1 MNVCSIRLFITLFC
15 IRAYSAPAFLL
26 HSHPLSNNRC
36 TRGRHSFV
44 ELLSSWLWSS
54 GKRKT
59 TIVNKSRTMF
69 PSQGATSG
77 SIQEEE
83 EQVMRK
89 IRKKELL
96 IGKGYGF
103 PGENICIYKRADG
116 QWKRRK
122 DISEL
127 RIGQRLFASRL
138 PQSDLLNGKTGAKV
152 FFECGVGTYDDSSGW
167 SMINGMMRV
176 GGRETKNAVIQKRLK
191 RLKTIENLNSTLFEV
206 YVSRIRLPEKRFE
219 VLPTY
224 EDAMNYEKIVAPRRI
239 PLSSLQPGQELV
251 GKIIRVEPY
260 GAIID
265 VGANKYGLLHIKTVA
280 KLTGTKDVYQPNGLK
295 EFGIVRNAQVRVSV
309 LSNGYKQYKNST
321 STAAAQPN
329 AKGKWARQLE
339 LDFTKEARE
348 EAERDQQEA
357 REKMIE
363 ERRARWESRRGI
375 RDGQA
380 NLENTRISPEL
391 STAVTAAEEEEVD
404 DYDEDREL
412 EDTLGLDCY

>member
-1 MNVCSIRLFITLFC
+1 V
-15 IRAYSAPAFLL
+15 
-26 HSHPLSNNRC
+26 
-36 TRGRHSFV
+36 G
-44 ELLSSWLWSS
+44 SSQA
-54 GKRKT
+54 
-59 TIVNKSRTMF
+59 V
-69 PSQGATSG
+69 TSE
-77 SIQEEE
+77 SIQEEEE

-89 IRKKELL
+89 IRKKKLL

-103 PGENICIYKRADG
+103 PGENICIYKREDG

-167 SMINGMMRV
+167 SIINGMMRV
-176 GGRETKNAVIQKRLK
+176 GGRETKNAVVQKRLK
-191 RLKTIENLNSTLFEV
+191 RLKTIKNLNFTLFEV

-224 EDAMNYEKIVAPRRI
+224 EEAMNYEKVVAPRRI
-239 PLSSLQPGQELV
+239 PISSLQPGQELV

-321 STAAAQPN
+321 SAATAQPN
-329 AKGKWARQLE
+329 TKGKWARQLE

-357 REKMIE
+357 REKVIE

-375 RDGQA
+375 RDRQA
-380 NLENTRISPEL
+380 NLENTSIISPEL
-391 STAVTAAEEEEVD
+391 SATVTAAEEEEAD